1 MSTKKHR
8 RTTNLLS
15 TILLIY
21 ILVAGFVLRTWNIN
35 FDSGFGSHPDE
46 RSTVCNYAPRIRL
59 PESWDEFKDPQK
71 SPMNPLWNLNEQRP
85 ERFTYGHF
93 PLYLGILTGNVL
105 VYLAPVAETVGVP
118 EPYIGMMQRATDA
131 CNGIAIAGRLT
142 IALLDTLTI
151 FLLFLLG
158 CRMVSS
164 RASQWASGEQN
175 TSSRLRFSGVL
186 VGLSAAAMYAFTAQ
200 AVQLSHFFAMDPTS
214 TTFTVL
220 AVLGAVMM
228 VQDRSRFSAIICGLG
243 VGLAVASK
251 FSAIPIVFA
260 PITAAILLL
269 WRAALQDNST
279 EQSLPSRGKG
289 YTQFSAIWLPILALT
304 VAGISFLITSPYA
317 VLDLESFLQTTL
329 VEQGRMV
336 RGITDMPF
344 TRQYR
349 NTTPYLY
356 FIEQQVWWGL
366 GVPLGAIAIIGT
378 LWMLLE
384 MLGSLFVLIGRT
396 LFGERVDR
404 PDDES
409 SSSSRWLGDA
419 QMANIIVWSWVVP
432 YFGLTGAFLAKFNR
446 YMSPVLPFVL
456 LFAAV
461 LIGRIWIWGRRT
473 SNSGFARVLIGRG
486 VATLLALVA
495 ISGGIFW
502 SAAYVN
508 GVYNTD
514 HPWLIASRWVYENV
528 PRDSLILWELW
539 DDPLPK
545 TVPNEPRM
553 DMGSAGLRNI
563 DWSPYEED
571 TPEKYTL
578 MKAKLREADYVIYS
592 SKRIYE
598 SVDELPKRYPMTIRY
613 YDAMFNEEL
622 GFELALDVTTPPA
635 LFDQVFE
642 DRTADESWSLY
653 DHPQVTIFRKVRDLS
668 DEEYDA
674 IFQIDWQN
682 IVPWDRGEGSRLDPL
697 LQIIGLSSKPES
709 EKSGLINRVIG
720 LLTGETEPASTEIDE
735 DRPDLLLEK
744 ELADLP
750 VVASYRWNRRASESV
765 PLGVGWWWLVVSLL
779 GWAAWPICFAI
790 FRPLR
795 DRGYLLSRSTGWLFA
810 GWFLWMIVSQGWALN
825 SSVNAWLVLALL
837 VVIGIACTI
846 WQWQEIRRF
855 LQRNWGLLVASEI
868 FFAVAFLFFVY
879 VRLRNPDLWQP
890 WNGGEKFMEFAFL
903 NGILRSPT
911 FPPVN
916 PHFAGGHIN
925 YYYFGIYLVTYLIK
939 LSGIYAEVAFN
950 LAIPTLFVMT
960 VVNAFAV
967 AYTAI
972 GYLYR
977 RPRMK
982 RSASSVEST
991 VGNTQTETNTEIMV
1005 EDKSSHFE
1013 QDDVSSQQG
1022 NVSDQTSLHKPF
1034 PIESATSITILD
1046 DTTDTDGSLF
1056 PAQLPVL
1063 HWQRG
1068 FITALWAPIFV
1079 VLIGNLDGFGQIV
1092 RNLANM
1098 SVLQF
1103 ESSLPMVRTTVHAIS
1118 GLRHMI
1124 VQELNLPGYDFWA
1137 PSRVIPYT
1145 INEFPYWS
1153 FLFADLHPHLI
1164 GIPFAALF
1172 LALVLTLLCDHSRN
1186 WGRSLGRGFMVFL
1199 IFGLM
1204 LGTLA
1209 SVNLWELPTY
1219 FGLGVLA
1226 LIVSQYRGY
1235 GRVHWPLTIF
1245 LSILYL
1251 IVAYLTYLPFFESY
1265 VSPVVGGIG
1274 FVREPDSV
1282 ASWLLVWGLFYFV
1295 LLSWVFWSA
1304 GQSTQPA
1311 RLTRGGSGLETGVER
1326 WLSLLIRHFG
1336 RLPRFFYLHRLL
1348 VERPTF
1354 GYLLGQT
1361 LILITIVLSAL
1372 FWWWDY
1378 QVLALCMLPL
1388 SIAFLL
1394 LWRRGVTADPGSLLV
1409 ALLAVTGFAV
1419 LAGIQILY
1427 LKDHLQGG
1435 DWYRMNTLF
1444 KFFSQVWVLWGIAAG
1459 VALPQMWRGLMRRKP
1474 QSMPSN
1480 VASKG
1485 SSLVLRT
1492 AWATVL
1498 LLVLLPSFAFLILG
1512 TAARID
1518 DRFQGWRPEFGT
1530 LNGLEYM
1537 RQGVYTWP
1545 DASHP
1550 IELAHDWAAI
1560 RWLLENVEGN
1570 AVIVESAHVGYY
1582 RAGGTRA
1589 ASMTGLSGL
1598 RGMHESE
1605 QRYGEQVG
1613 RRDGLHREFWDTQ
1626 SWDRTCE
1633 IIDELNISLIYVGQ
1647 LERYQH
1653 PEGVRKISEM
1663 AADDLLMPI
1672 YENEG
1677 VTIYVVAQQLAEA
1690 GQ

>member
-1 MSTKKHR
+1 
-8 RTTNLLS
+8 
-15 TILLIY
+15 
-21 ILVAGFVLRTWNIN
+21 
-35 FDSGFGSHPDE
+35 
-46 RSTVCNYAPRIRL
+46 
-59 PESWDEFKDPQK
+59 
-71 SPMNPLWNLNEQRP
+71 MNPLWNLSEQRP

-93 PLYLGILTGNVL
+93 PLYLGILTGNIL
-105 VYLAPVAETVGVP
+105 VYLAPLAETVSVP
-118 EPYIGMMQRATDA
+118 EQYVGMMQRATDA

-151 FLLFLLG
+151 LLLFLLG
-158 CRMVSS
+158 SRMVSQRGS
-164 RASQWASGEQN
+164 NGANAPYRSP
-175 TSSRLRFSGVL
+175 FSGVL
-186 VGLSAAAMYAFTAQ
+186 VGLLAAAMYAFTAQ
-200 AVQLSHFFAMDPTS
+200 AVQLSHFFAMDPAS

-228 VQDRSRFSAIICGLG
+228 VQDRSRSSAILCGLG
-243 VGLAVASK
+243 VGMAVASK
-251 FSAIPIVFA
+251 FSAIPIVLA

-269 WRAALQDNST
+269 WRAAVQNNSDT
-279 EQSLPSRGKG
+279 QSQRSQSQG
-289 YTQFSAIWLPILALT
+289 YTQFSAIWLSLVALT
-304 VAGISFLITSPYA
+304 VAAISFLITSPYA
-317 VLDLESFLQTTL
+317 VLDLESFLQATL

-336 RGITDMPF
+336 RGIADMPF

-349 NTTPYLY
+349 NTMPYLY
-356 FIEQQVWWGL
+356 FIEQQVRWGL
-366 GVPLGAIAIIGT
+366 GTPLGTIAIIGT

-384 MLGSLFVLIGRT
+384 MLGSLFVLVGRT
-396 LFGERVDR
+396 LFGEQTDR
-404 PDDES
+404 SDEGS
-409 SSSSRWLGDA
+409 PSPSHWLGDA
-419 QMANIIVWSWVVP
+419 QMANIVVWSWVVP

-461 LIGRIWIWGRRT
+461 MIGRIWMWGRQT
-473 SNSGFARVLIGRG
+473 SNASFARVLIGRG
-486 VATLLALVA
+486 VATVLALVA
-495 ISGGIFW
+495 IGSGIFW

-545 TVPNEPRM
+545 TVPNEPGM

-571 TPEKYTL
+571 TPEKYAL
-578 MKAKLREADYVIYS
+578 MKEKLREADYVIYS

-598 SVDELPKRYPMTIRY
+598 SVDELPRRYPMTIRY

-622 GFELALDVTTPPA
+622 GFELALDVSTPPA
-635 LFDQVFE
+635 LFDWVFE

-668 DEEYDA
+668 NEEYDA
-674 IFQIDWQN
+674 IFQIDWET

-720 LLTGETEPASTEIDE
+720 LLTEETAPAPTEIDE
-735 DRPDLLLEK
+735 DRPDLLLED
-744 ELADLP
+744 ELSDLP

-765 PLGVGWWWLVVSLL
+765 PLSVGWWWLVVALL

-795 DRGYLLSRSTGWLFA
+795 DRGYLLSRSMGWLFA

-825 SSVNAWLVLALL
+825 SSANAWLVLALL
-837 VVIGIACTI
+837 AVIGGGCTI
-846 WQWQEIRRF
+846 WQWSEIRRF
-855 LQRNWGLLVASEI
+855 MRRNWGLLLASEVL
-868 FFAVAFLFFVY
+868 FAVAFLFFVY
-879 VRLRNPDLWQP
+879 IRLGNPDLWQP
-890 WNGGEKFMEFAFL
+890 WFGGEKFMEFAFL

-916 PHFAGGHIN
+916 PHFAGGYIN

-950 LAIPTLFVMT
+950 LAIPTLFAMT

-967 AYTAI
+967 AYSAI
-972 GYLYR
+972 ERLSQ
-977 RPRMK
+977 RPQIRERATIE
-982 RSASSVEST
+982 RSAFSTQSEAHLEVKGTVHESVE
-991 VGNTQTETNTEIMV
+991 NEAIDLE
-1005 EDKSSHFE
+1005 KSE
-1013 QDDVSSQQG
+1013 Q
-1022 NVSDQTSLHKPF
+1022 
-1034 PIESATSITILD
+1034 IEQPTAELATSITILD
-1046 DTTDTDGSLF
+1046 DFTEDSDSSPTIR
-1056 PAQLPVL
+1056 LPVL
-1063 HWQRG
+1063 HWRRG
-1068 FITALWAPIFV
+1068 FVPALLAPIFV
-1079 VLIGNLDGFGQIV
+1079 VLIGNLDGFAELM
-1092 RNLANM
+1092 RKLATM

-1103 ESSLPMVRTTVHAIS
+1103 ESSLPLVQSTVHAAS
-1118 GLRHMI
+1118 GLQQI
-1124 VQELNLPGYDFWA
+1124 VTQDLNLPRYDFWA
-1137 PSRVIPYT
+1137 PSRVIPDT

-1172 LALVLTLLCDHSRN
+1172 LALVLTLLSDYSRN
-1186 WGRSLGRGFMVFL
+1186 WGRSLRRGFVLLL
-1199 IFGLM
+1199 IFGLL

-1226 LIVSQYRGY
+1226 LLISQYRAY
-1235 GRVHWPLTIF
+1235 GRVHWLLTIL
-1245 LSILYL
+1245 LSILFL
-1251 IVAYLTYLPFFESY
+1251 AVAYFTYLPFFASY

-1274 FVREPDSV
+1274 LVRKPDSV
-1282 ASWLLVWGLFYFV
+1282 SSWMLVWGFFYFV
-1295 LLSWVFWSA
+1295 MFSWIAWSA
-1304 GQSTQPA
+1304 GQPTHPVRWS
-1311 RLTRGGSGLETGVER
+1311 GGSPRDATGLER
-1326 WLSLLIRHFG
+1326 WLSLAIRKFG
-1336 RLPRFFYLHRLL
+1336 RLPRVFYLHRLL
-1348 VERPTF
+1348 VDQPSF
-1354 GYLLGQT
+1354 GYLLGQA
-1361 LILITIVLSAL
+1361 LIPITIGFSVLL
-1372 FWWWDY
+1372 WWLEY
-1378 QVLALCMLPL
+1378 QVLALCILPL
-1388 SIAFLL
+1388 GMAFLL
-1394 LWRRGVTADPGSLLV
+1394 LWRRGRAADPGNLLV
-1409 ALLAVTGFAV
+1409 ALFTATGFAI
-1419 LAGIQILY
+1419 LAGIQIFY

-1435 DWYRMNTLF
+1435 DAYRMNTLF

-1459 VALPQMWRGLMRRKP
+1459 IALPRIWSDLMGQRRRVQP
-1474 QSMPSN
+1474 YAVPTSR
-1480 VASKG
+1480 
-1485 SSLVLRT
+1485 SSRVLRT
-1492 AWATVL
+1492 VWATAL
-1498 LLVLLPSFAFLILG
+1498 ILVLVPSFAFLIFG
-1512 TAARID
+1512 TADRID
-1518 DRFQGWRPEFGT
+1518 MRFQGWRPEFGT

-1560 RWLLENVEGN
+1560 RWLLENVHGN

-1605 QRYGEQVG
+1605 QRYGDQVG
-1613 RRDGLHREFWDTQ
+1613 RRDGLHREFWDTP
-1626 SWDRTCE
+1626 SWDRTRE

-1653 PEGVRKISEM
+1653 PDGVQKIEGM
-1663 AADDLLMPI
+1663 ATDGLLLPV
-1672 YENEG
+1672 YENER
-1677 VTIYVVAQQLAEA
+1677 VTIYVVAQKLAGA
-1690 GQ
+1690 MQ